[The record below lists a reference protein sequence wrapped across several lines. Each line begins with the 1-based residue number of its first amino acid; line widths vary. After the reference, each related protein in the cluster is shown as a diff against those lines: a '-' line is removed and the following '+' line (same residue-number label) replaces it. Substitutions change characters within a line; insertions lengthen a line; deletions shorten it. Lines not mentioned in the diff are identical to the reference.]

1 MIQKKEFD
9 IKCLSDFEY
18 NWDCAKYYT
27 SIIDSSEARIFLIN
41 ILENWECVNE
51 ESKSIWL
58 DLIERA
64 GFYPYY
70 INKSKNV
77 KGYER
82 SLQASIRSVYFKSEY
97 LDNIYFHEKQK
108 EIERALSMNKNIA
121 VSAPTSFGKSI
132 LIEEFVARKCYDN
145 ILIIQ
150 PTLALIDETRKNL
163 SKYLDYYNIV
173 INTNQTVLDK
183 NIFILT
189 AERVIEHL
197 NLPRIDLF
205 VVDEFYKVSSLRND
219 SRIDALNIAI
229 MKILEHKPQSLFLTP
244 CVNSLSD
251 NFRKT
256 YDVEFYQTDYSLVN
270 TNIKEIRSNERV
282 LNNHQKKSK
291 LFDILSKLKEPSIV
305 YVKSPNEGY
314 KLADEYIKFLGENRV
329 INKELPIFEW
339 MDKNVS
345 EKWNLKKF
353 MMYGIGVHNGA
364 LPRHIVSSEVEMF
377 NNGNLKIL
385 FATASLI
392 EGVNTVAK
400 NILIYSGKKG
410 TQAIDFFDFSNIK
423 GRAGRMGKYYTGNVY
438 LFNEILESK
447 EFSIDIP
454 FIDQINISDEILFNI
469 PNERVKNIER
479 KKALSLNIP
488 DDLQSIIKKNFI
500 AIEGQKKLYQYIQL
514 KKDSLDYLQWKG
526 IPSYNQLWRT
536 LYLAYQYLENE
547 DNEKRSKGRAVM
559 ALNILNNPL
568 KQAIKKYEN
577 HLGRSPR
584 KQNEKTNIH
593 DRAIEDV
600 LKFIRNDAN
609 YKIPKLLA
617 VVDSIQKYVYREN
630 QIDQYG
636 DYSIFCS
643 QLENGKIGERFR
655 FFIDYGLPYSAV
667 QKLENKLK
675 KELGNNITE
684 KEIILWVKE
693 NFHSLSSNFL
703 KYEYDLLKKSL
714 NIEK

>member
-1 MIQKKEFD
+1 MTEKKMFEKED
-9 IKCLSDFEY
+9 LRDFEY
-18 NWDCAKYYT
+18 NWNRAKYYT
-27 SIIDSSEARIFLIN
+27 SIIDSFEARTFLIN
-41 ILENWECVNE
+41 ILENWEYVND
-51 ESKSIWL
+51 ESKIIWL

-70 INKSKNV
+70 INKSEKV
-77 KGYER
+77 KGYKR

-197 NLPRIDLF
+197 NLPRIDFF

-291 LFDILSKLKEPSIV
+291 LFDILSELKEPSIV

-500 AIEGQKKLYQYIQL
+500 AIEGQKNYI
-514 KKDSLDYLQWKG
+514 
-526 IPSYNQLWRT
+526 
-536 LYLAYQYLENE
+536 
-547 DNEKRSKGRAVM
+547 
-559 ALNILNNPL
+559 
-568 KQAIKKYEN
+568 
-577 HLGRSPR
+577 
-584 KQNEKTNIH
+584 
-593 DRAIEDV
+593 
-600 LKFIRNDAN
+600 
-609 YKIPKLLA
+609 
-617 VVDSIQKYVYREN
+617 
-630 QIDQYG
+630 
-636 DYSIFCS
+636 SIF
-643 QLENGKIGERFR
+643 N
-655 FFIDYGLPYSAV
+655 
-667 QKLENKLK
+667 
-675 KELGNNITE
+675 
-684 KEIILWVKE
+684 
-693 NFHSLSSNFL
+693 
-703 KYEYDLLKKSL
+703 
-714 NIEK
+714 

>member
-1 MIQKKEFD
+1 MIQKKEFES
-9 IKCLSDFEY
+9 KRLSDFEY

-41 ILENWECVNE
+41 ILENWEYVNE

-70 INKSKNV
+70 INKTENV

-108 EIERALSMNKNIA
+108 EIVRALSKNKNIA

-173 INTNQTVLDK
+173 INTNQKASDK

-189 AERVIEHL
+189 AERVLEY
-197 NLPRIDLF
+197 IDLPKIDFF
-205 VVDEFYKVSSLRND
+205 VVDEFYKVSSLRKD
-219 SRIDALNIAI
+219 ARIDALNISI
-229 MKILEHKPQSLFLTP
+229 MRVLDHKPQSLFLTP
-244 CVNSLSD
+244 SVNALSD
-251 NFRKT
+251 SFRKV
-256 YDVEFYQTDYSLVN
+256 YNIDFYQTEYSLVN
-270 TNIKEIRSNERV
+270 TNIIEIRS
-282 LNNHQKKSK
+282 QKKVLKSNEKKLK
-291 LFDILSKLKEPSIV
+291 LFEILKKLNQPSIV
-305 YVKSPNEGY
+305 YVKSPNEAY
-314 KLADEYIKFLGENRV
+314 KLASEYIETLDKNRV
-329 INKELPIFEW
+329 INRQLPVFEW
-339 MDKNVS
+339 MDNNVS
-345 EKWNLKKF
+345 EKWKLKKF
-353 MMYGIGVHNGA
+353 LMYGIGVHNGA
-364 LPRHIVSSEVEMF
+364 LPRHIVSSEIEMF
-377 NNGNLKIL
+377 NNGNINIL

-410 TQAIDFFDFSNIK
+410 SQSIDFFDFSNIK
-423 GRAGRMGKYYTGNVY
+423 GRAGRMGKYYTGDVY
-438 LFNEILESK
+438 LFTEMLEPQ

-454 FIDQINISDEILFNI
+454 FIDQINISDEVLFNI
-469 PNERVKNIER
+469 PDEQVKDIER
-479 KKALSLNIP
+479 KNALYFNIP
-488 DDLQSIIKKNFI
+488 EDLKPILKKNFI
-500 AIEGQKKLYQYIQL
+500 AIEGQKRLYQYIQINQDNLGYL
-514 KKDSLDYLQWKG
+514 KWKG
-526 IPSYNQLWRT
+526 IPSYEELWKT
-536 LYLAYQYLENE
+536 LYLAYKYLENE
-547 DNEKRSKGRAVM
+547 DNENRAKAITIM
-559 ALNILNNPL
+559 ALNILKNPL
-568 KQAIKKYEN
+568 KQAIKKHEN
-577 HLGRSPR
+577 YLIRHNKNS
-584 KQNEKTNIH
+584 NIH
-593 DRAIEDV
+593 DIAIDDV

-617 VVDSIQKYVYREN
+617 VIDSIQKYVFKKN
-630 QIDQYG
+630 KINKYG

-655 FFIDYGLPYSAV
+655 FLIDYGLPYSAV
-667 QKLENKLK
+667 RKLENKIN
-675 KELGNNITE
+675 KECGKDISE
-684 KEIILWVKE
+684 KEIILWVNE
-693 NFHSLSSNFL
+693 NLQGLRSIFL
-703 KYEYDLLKKSL
+703 MYEYDLLKKSL
-714 NIEK
+714 NIKE

>member
-27 SIIDSSEARIFLIN
+27 SIIDSSEARSFLIN
-41 ILENWECVNE
+41 ILENWEYVNE

-108 EIERALSMNKNIA
+108 EIERSLSMNKNIA

-197 NLPRIDLF
+197 NLPRIDFF

-256 YDVEFYQTDYSLVN
+256 YDIEFYQTDYSLVN
-270 TNIKEIRSNERV
+270 TNIKEIRSNGRV

-291 LFDILSKLKEPSIV
+291 LFDILSELKEPSIV

-423 GRAGRMGKYYTGNVY
+423 GRAGRMGKYYTGTVY

-514 KKDSLDYLQWKG
+514 RKDSLDYLQWKG

-577 HLGRSPR
+577 HLRRSPG
-584 KQNEKTNIH
+584 KQNEKTNVH

-617 VVDSIQKYVYREN
+617 VVDSIQKYVYRKN

-636 DYSIFCS
+636 DYNIFCS

-667 QKLENKLK
+667 QKLEHKLN
-675 KELGNNITE
+675 KELGKNITE

-693 NFHSLSSNFL
+693 NFHSLSGNFL

>member
-1 MIQKKEFD
+1 MIQKKEFES
-9 IKCLSDFEY
+9 KRLSDFEY

-41 ILENWECVNE
+41 ILENWEYVNE

-70 INKSKNV
+70 INKTENV

-108 EIERALSMNKNIA
+108 EIERALSKNKNIA

-173 INTNQTVLDK
+173 INTNQKASDK

-189 AERVIEHL
+189 AERVLEY
-197 NLPRIDLF
+197 IDLPKIDFF
-205 VVDEFYKVSSLRND
+205 VVDEFYKVSSLRKD
-219 SRIDALNIAI
+219 ARIDALNISI
-229 MKILEHKPQSLFLTP
+229 MRVLDHKPQSLFLTP
-244 CVNSLSD
+244 SVNALSD
-251 NFRKT
+251 SFRKV
-256 YDVEFYQTDYSLVN
+256 YNIDFYQTEYSLVN
-270 TNIKEIRSNERV
+270 TNIIEIRS
-282 LNNHQKKSK
+282 QKKVLKSNEKKLK
-291 LFDILSKLKEPSIV
+291 LFEILKKLNQPSIV
-305 YVKSPNEGY
+305 YVKSPNEAY
-314 KLADEYIKFLGENRV
+314 KLASEYIETLDKNRV
-329 INKELPIFEW
+329 INRQLPVFEW
-339 MDKNVS
+339 MDNNVS
-345 EKWNLKKF
+345 EKWKLKKF
-353 MMYGIGVHNGA
+353 LMYGIGVHNGA
-364 LPRHIVSSEVEMF
+364 LPRHIVSSEIEMF
-377 NNGNLKIL
+377 NNGNINIL

-410 TQAIDFFDFSNIK
+410 SQSIDFFDFSNIK
-423 GRAGRMGKYYTGNVY
+423 GRAGRMGKYYTGDVY
-438 LFNEILESK
+438 LFTEMLEPQ

-454 FIDQINISDEILFNI
+454 FIDQINISDEVLFNI
-469 PNERVKNIER
+469 PDEQVKDIER
-479 KKALSLNIP
+479 KNALYFNIP
-488 DDLQSIIKKNFI
+488 EDLKPILKKNFI
-500 AIEGQKKLYQYIQL
+500 AIEGQKRLYQYIQINQDNLGYL
-514 KKDSLDYLQWKG
+514 KWKG
-526 IPSYNQLWRT
+526 IPSYEELWKT
-536 LYLAYQYLENE
+536 LYLAYKYLENE
-547 DNEKRSKGRAVM
+547 DNENRAKAITIM
-559 ALNILNNPL
+559 ALNILKNPL
-568 KQAIKKYEN
+568 KQAIKKHEN
-577 HLGRSPR
+577 YLIRHNKNS
-584 KQNEKTNIH
+584 NIH
-593 DRAIEDV
+593 DIAIDDV

-617 VVDSIQKYVYREN
+617 VIDSIQKYVFKKN
-630 QIDQYG
+630 KINKYG

-655 FFIDYGLPYSAV
+655 FLIDYGLPYSAV
-667 QKLENKLK
+667 RKLENKIN
-675 KELGNNITE
+675 KECGKDISE
-684 KEIILWVKE
+684 KEIILWVNE
-693 NFHSLSSNFL
+693 NLQGLRSIFL
-703 KYEYDLLKKSL
+703 MYEYDLLKKSL
-714 NIEK
+714 NIKE